1 VCSASRLSSTCV
13 CGTYRGRARSGASWN
28 VCELTSRKVCMK
40 RAREEDV
47 DREVVF
53 VVRDERFT
61 VLRSKLQ
68 VQPLRV
74 LRVA

>member
-1 VCSASRLSSTCV
+1 M
-13 CGTYRGRARSGASWN
+13 
-28 VCELTSRKVCMK
+28 CELTSRKVCMK

>member
-1 VCSASRLSSTCV
+1 
-13 CGTYRGRARSGASWN
+13 
-28 VCELTSRKVCMK
+28 MK